1 MELPIEADVSHV
13 VAATLPTS
21 WMSAPA
27 LNHFYETLF
36 FTAQLGLARSKILP
50 LFRVS

>member
-1 MELPIEADVSHV
+1 MELPIEADDSHV

-27 LNHFYETLF
+27 LNHFLRKPNFYCTIR
-36 FTAQLGLARSKILP
+36 AS
-50 LFRVS
+50 